1 MKQKS
6 LRQSAKELG
15 VSASYLSQVRHGKRP
30 ASDRLM
36 NALNNPSVKQSV
48 KQYGKILGDFV
59 SGEVPE
65 LADGHDLGSCAL
77 WRGGSSP
84 PFPTKRF
91 WRISEVIELMKALIL
106 AGGRG
111 ARLEPLTKSPSSMI
125 IKALVR
131 RAI

>member
-6 LRQSAKELG
+6 LQQLAQELG

-30 ASDRLM
+30 ASAKLL
-36 NALNNPSVKQSV
+36 NALSSSVKQDV

-91 WRISEVIELMKALIL
+91 WWISEVMELMKALIL

-111 ARLEPLTKSPSSMI
+111 ARLEPLTKSPSSVI